1 VSPRRRAS
9 LLRRAAWA
17 AVLVVLLGL
26 AGWRAAAHWLSTPYQ
41 GWAGEAVSVEIQP
54 GWSGQRIFTELA
66 AAGVLRDPLVAR
78 AVHRFALGS
87 PALHAG
93 EYEFRRAD
101 TVRGVLERLA
111 RGDVVTY
118 PLTVIEG
125 LTLDETVET
134 IAAAGFG
141 NLADLRQ
148 AVYDPALV
156 RDLDPA
162 ARELE
167 GYLYPETYRFAR
179 GTASREIVATMVN
192 MFRTRFAAEVAPL
205 LAPGVSPRELV
216 ILASIVE
223 KEASLDHERP
233 LVAAVYRNR
242 LDRGIGLYADPT
254 IIYALKRLGRW
265 DGNLRRADLAMDSPY
280 NTYRVAGLPPG
291 PICSPGVA
299 AMRAA
304 ARPADVPY
312 LYFVSR
318 NDGSHV
324 FATTLAEHNRNV
336 EQWQRRYWRERWAAE
351 GGRR

>member
-1 VSPRRRAS
+1 MKRRRGWRR
-9 LLRRAAWA
+9 LLVALGLVA
-17 AVLVVLLGL
+17 AVTL
-26 AGWRAAAHWLSTPYQ
+26 AGGWYLLARARAEVYR
-41 GWAGEAVSVEIQP
+41 GWSGEAVELVVEP
-54 GWSGQRIFTELA
+54 GWSGRRIFAELA
-66 AAGVLRDPLVAR
+66 AAGVIRHPLLAR
-78 AVHRFALGS
+78 AVHRFELGS

-93 EYEFRRAD
+93 EYRFDRAA
-101 TVRGVLERLA
+101 TVAEVLSRLTT
-111 RGDVVTY
+111 GDVVTY
-118 PLTVIEG
+118 PVTIIEG
-125 LTLDETVET
+125 LTLDETAAA
-134 IAAAGFG
+134 ILAAGFG
-141 NLADLRQ
+141 NEADLRQ
-148 AVYDPALV
+148 AVHDPALV
-156 RDLDPA
+156 RDLDPE
-162 ARELE
+162 ARDLE

-179 GTASREIVATMVN
+179 GTSSREVIATMVGT
-192 MFRTRFAAEVAPL
+192 FRSRWRDEVVPL
-205 LAPGVSPRELV
+205 LAAGTRPRQLV

-223 KEASLDHERP
+223 KESSLDAERP

-265 DGNLRRADLAMDSPY
+265 DGNLRKTDLAMDSPY

-291 PICSPGVA
+291 PICSPAVA
-299 AMRAA
+299 ALRAA

-351 GGRR
+351 GRLR